1 MGESYPRR
9 DQARGLWKIN
19 DITKNIKDEGTYPQ
33 AYSNKGFFG
42 GGNTGSNVDTIDQI
56 IIQSAGNATDF
67 GDLAQGKNGMA
78 STGTPTRAFWL
89 GGYTGG
95 GSPNMTSQIDTINF
109 ATAGNCSDFGD
120 MSDQR
125 YMMGTAGNDTR
136 ICAAGGYASPSFKNV
151 IDFITP
157 TTLGDATDFGDLTG
171 SRSDVGGTS
180 NATRGVFFSGA
191 PGTSN
196 VIDFI
201 EFSTTGNAVDFGDLP
216 TALKSPTGSSTS
228 TKGFISG
235 GGSGSYPAD
244 TPVNTI
250 SEITFGTLGNA
261 TDFGD
266 LTTARIV
273 AAAVCDNT
281 KSVVAGGSTSSSQ
294 DSRNT
299 SNVIDSFTMSTRGNA
314 TDFGD
319 LTVARNTLGGACGGH
334 GGIEKS
340 QPRAPE
346 LYSPTNKVV
355 PRGGGVG
362 DLGFHY
368 GGSGPSDVNTIGVVQ
383 ISALGT
389 TQDFGDLTTVA
400 KLNGGGS
407 SATRGIRGGGQIPST
422 IVNTIDY
429 WEMASKGNAADF
441 GDLTAARRSMLG
453 QAGNDTRGLFQGGN
467 TPSESNVIDY
477 ITFATIGNATDFGDC
492 VENMNLGG
500 AVSSNTRGLNAGGTG
515 PTPSYS
521 VTIGYVTIASTGN
534 ATDFGDLTVARYAPV
549 NVGSSTRGVFMGGYV
564 PSPTTRSNVMDYVTI
579 ASTGNATDFGDIDS
593 GRAYGG
599 QASNQTRGLYM
610 GGENS
615 GSGNTANIQYIT
627 IASTGNSASFGDL
640 FEQNMQYF
648 NGCSNGHGGLS

>member
-9 DQARGLWKIN
+9 DQARGIWKIN
-19 DITKNIKDEGTYPQ
+19 DITKNIKEDGTYPQ

-42 GGNTGSNVDTIDQI
+42 GGSTGSNVNTIDQI

-67 GDLAQGKNGMA
+67 GDLAQAKNGMG

-180 NATRGVFFSGA
+180 NATRGVFFAGA

-201 EFSTTGNAVDFGDLP
+201 QFSTTGNAVDFGDLP

-273 AAAVCDNT
+273 PAAVCDNT
-281 KSVVAGGSTSSSQ
+281 KSVIAGGSTDSSQ

-299 SNVIDSFTMSTRGNA
+299 SNVIDSFIMTTGGNA

-319 LTVARNTLGGACGGH
+319 LSVARRVAGGACGGH
-334 GGIEKS
+334 GGIEKF

-346 LYSPTNKVV
+346 LYSPTGR
-355 PRGGGVG
+355 PLPGGAGVG
-362 DLGFHY
+362 FAGILS
-368 GGSGPSDVNTIGVVQ
+368 GGLAPSGVDTIEFVN
-383 ISALGT
+383 ISSAGNSE
-389 TQDFGDLTTVA
+389 DFGNLQSSDRQANQGTGSSTRGVIF
-400 KLNGGGS
+400 GGGS
-407 SATRGIRGGGQIPST
+407 NGNIE
-422 IVNTIDY
+422 NTIDY
-429 WEMASKGNAADF
+429 IQFSTKGNAADF
-441 GDLTAARRSMLG
+441 GNLTLSKRSG
-453 QAGNDTRGLFQGGN
+453 AGVGNQTRGLAMGGSTDASPYYTDN
-467 TPSESNVIDY
+467 ID
-477 ITFATIGNATDFGDC
+477 
-492 VENMNLGG
+492 
-500 AVSSNTRGLNAGGTG
+500 
-515 PTPSYS
+515 
-521 VTIGYVTIASTGN
+521 YVTIATLGN
-534 ATDFGDLTVARYAPV
+534 ATDFGDLSDGTDSGAGGV
-549 NVGSSTRGVFMGGYV
+549 NS
-564 PSPTTRSNVMDYVTI
+564 TTRALV
-579 ASTGNATDFGDIDS
+579 
-593 GRAYGG
+593 GG
-599 QASNQTRGLYM
+599 G
-610 GGENS
+610 
-615 GSGNTANIQYIT
+615 II
-627 IASTGNSASFGDL
+627 
-640 FEQNMQYF
+640 
-648 NGCSNGHGGLS
+648 

>member
-362 DLGFHY
+362 NVGLFIGNH
-368 GGSGPSDVNTIGVVQ
+368 SGPTAGGIEYINIPTTGNTIDFGNIGNNKGRAGAASSNTRSLIGGGEGSPSYQ
-383 ISALGT
+383 AAINYNTFATKGNSASFGDLTDARSQMTGLSNDT
-389 TQDFGDLTTVA
+389 RGIFAGGYDGSSFINIIEYNTIATIGNSTDFGDL
-400 KLNGGGS
+400 
-407 SATRGIRGGGQIPST
+407 SATRGSIGTFSSTTRGCFAGGRSPSQTDTIEYITIASTSNVTDFGNLTQVMSTNAGGGS
-422 IVNTIDY
+422 
-429 WEMASKGNAADF
+429 A
-441 GDLTAARRSMLG
+441 
-453 QAGNDTRGLFQGGN
+453 TRGLSAG
-467 TPSESNVIDY
+467 
-477 ITFATIGNATDFGDC
+477 
-492 VENMNLGG
+492 
-500 AVSSNTRGLNAGGTG
+500 GLNPGDSAGIN
-515 PTPSYS
+515 
-521 VTIGYVTIASTGN
+521 VTSYVTIASTGD
-534 ATDFGDLTVARYAPV
+534 ATDFGDLTVARYI
-549 NVGSSTRGVFMGGYV
+549 VGGGASNSLRLVFAGGK
-564 PSPTTRSNVMDYVTI
+564 SPGDDTVMDYFTI
-579 ASTGNATDFGDIDS
+579 ATTGNAID
-593 GRAYGG
+593 Y
-599 QASNQTRGLYM
+599 
-610 GGENS
+610 
-615 GSGNTANIQYIT
+615 
-627 IASTGNSASFGDL
+627 GDL
-640 FEQNMQYF
+640 STTKSGVG
-648 NGCSNGHGGLS
+648 NGSCSNGHGGLS